1 MTLWQ
6 YLLVLLAGLAFVFVA
21 CMAPERFF
29 RLVGRGAANVAMGF
43 ALLLLINACAGW
55 TALQLPVNGLT
66 LAVSGL
72 LGAPGVAT
80 LAVIAAI

>member
-1 MTLWQ
+1 M
-6 YLLVLLAGLAFVFVA
+6 GL
-21 CMAPERFF
+21 
-29 RLVGRGAANVAMGF
+29 